1 MNTRKAVFSG
11 SWYPATASE
20 CEKEIKSFLAETRFH
35 QTPDRGYIGGIVPH
49 AGWYFS
55 GSLACNV
62 ISALREPKERTAP
75 DAIVIDPRAEQNPG
89 ECARLMD
96 ACSNSRTRIV
106 CLATD
111 ATDRQHLIDYLGGRE
126 PLILTTPCKTD
137 EVGDAL
143 AQARPQGEE
152 LPAVISL
159 GPLAIYTEE
168 GKLESAHGSV
178 HLTTIELGVLA
189 HLLRRNGAPASPSE
203 LLEKVWGQGEVNGS
217 PDRVRAHMRNL
228 RAKLRRV
235 GVRKDIIRTVPR
247 RGYAIVWRH

>member
-1 MNTRKAVFSG
+1 MIVTLVVSPTKAVQELLACS
-11 SWYPATASE
+11 
-20 CEKEIKSFLAETRFH
+20 LAERSDAVVAVGT
-35 QTPDRGYIGGIVPH
+35 IGE
-49 AGWYFS
+49 
-55 GSLACNV
+55 
-62 ISALREPKERTAP
+62 ALETVSVVAP

-89 ECARLMD
+89 ECARLVD

-126 PLILTTPCKTD
+126 PLILTMPCKTD
-137 EVGDAL
+137 EVRDAL
-143 AQARPQGEE
+143 AQARPQGQE
-152 LPAVISL
+152 LPAVVSL

-178 HLTTIELGVLA
+178 HLTAIELGVLA
-189 HLLRRNGAPASPSE
+189 HLLRRNGAPASSSE
-203 LLEKVWGQGEVNGS
+203 LLEKVWGQGEANGS

-235 GVRKDIIRTVPR
+235 GVRKDIIHTVPR
-247 RGYAIVWRH
+247 RGYAIVWRHQPAS

>member
-1 MNTRKAVFSG
+1 MIVTLVVSPTRAVQELLACS
-11 SWYPATASE
+11 
-20 CEKEIKSFLAETRFH
+20 LAERSYAVVAVGT
-35 QTPDRGYIGGIVPH
+35 IGEALETV
-49 AGWYFS
+49 
-55 GSLACNV
+55 SLV
-62 ISALREPKERTAP
+62 AP
-75 DAIVIDPRAEQNPG
+75 DAIVIDPRAEQKPG

-111 ATDRQHLIDYLGGRE
+111 ATDRQHLIDSLGGRE

-143 AQARPQGEE
+143 AQARPQGQE

-189 HLLRRNGAPASPSE
+189 HLLRRNGAPASSSE

-235 GVRKDIIRTVPR
+235 GVRKDIILTVPR